1 MFDKSSTWARYS
13 GSKPNV
19 VRVHLGHVPDL
30 QEDTKGDRRRLR
42 IAIVLTILVHIGLAV
57 LVLPQ
62 GDPKPVRIGP
72 KKNVYVVQQIKFK
85 PPAPQQQQQIV
96 KPKKK
101 TRKIPI
107 PDPTPDEP
115 EPIVQELVDVPEV
128 DLAAV
133 DDAIYGV
140 PEGGL
145 YPGLGGPPRR
155 VGGAVKPPVR
165 VYGPQP
171 LYTEEARLG
180 RVQGVVILEAIID
193 EQGDVHSVRVLKGL
207 PMGLAESAAETAQQ
221 WKFKP
226 AMMDGE
232 PVAVFLNLTVRFSL
246 Q

>member
-1 MFDKSSTWARYS
+1 MFEKSSTWARYS
-13 GSKPNV
+13 GEKPNV
-19 VRVHLGHVPDL
+19 VRVHLGYVPDL
-30 QEDTKGDRRRLR
+30 DEDEAGDKRRLR
-42 IAIVLTILVHIGLAV
+42 IAVILTLLLHVVLAILVVPKGE
-57 LVLPQ
+57 
-62 GDPKPVRIGP
+62 PKPIRIGP
-72 KKNVYVVQQIKFK
+72 RKNVYVVQQIKFK
-85 PPAPQQQQQIV
+85 PPAPKQQQQIV

-115 EPIVQELVDVPEV
+115 EPIIQELFDVPEV

-145 YPGLGGPPRR
+145 FPGLGGPPRQ
-155 VGGAVKPPVR
+155 VGGAVKPPVK
-165 VYGPQP
+165 VFGPQP

-207 PMGLAESAAETAQQ
+207 AMGLSESASETARQ

-226 AMMDGE
+226 ATMDGE
-232 PVAVFLNLTVRFSL
+232 AVAVFLNLTVRFSL

>member
-13 GSKPNV
+13 GAKPNI
-19 VRVHLGHVPDL
+19 VRIHLGYVPDL
-30 QEDTKGDRRRLR
+30 DEDIDGDKRRLR
-42 IAIVLTILVHIGLAV
+42 IAILLTLLLHVGLAF
-57 LVLPQ
+57 LVLPK
-62 GDPKPVRIGP
+62 GDPKPIHIGP

-115 EPIVQELVDVPEV
+115 EPIVQDLSDVPEV

-145 YPGLGGPPRR
+145 FPGLGGPPRR
-155 VGGAVKPPVR
+155 VGGAVKPPVK
-165 VYGPQP
+165 VYAPQP

-180 RVQGVVILEAIID
+180 RVQGVVILEAVID
-193 EQGDVHSVRVLKGL
+193 EKGDVHSVRVLKGL
-207 PMGLAESAAETAQQ
+207 PKGLSESASDTASQ
-221 WKFKP
+221 WTFKP
-226 AMMDGE
+226 ALMDGE

>member
-13 GSKPNV
+13 GAKPDV
-19 VRVHLGHVPDL
+19 VRVHLGYVPDL
-30 QEDTKGDRRRLR
+30 EEDTAGDRRRLR
-42 IAIVLTILVHIGLAV
+42 IAVALTLLLHVGLAI
-57 LVLPQ
+57 LVLPKSE
-62 GDPKPVRIGP
+62 PKPIHIGP

-96 KPKKK
+96 KPQKK
-101 TRKIPI
+101 TRTIPI

-115 EPIVQELVDVPEV
+115 EPIVEELVDVPEV

-133 DDAIYGV
+133 DDAIYGI

-145 YPGLGGPPRR
+145 FPGLGGPPRR
-155 VGGAVKPPVR
+155 VGGAVKPPVK
-165 VYGPQP
+165 VFGPQP

-180 RVQGVVILEAIID
+180 RVQGVVILEAVID

-207 PMGLAESAAETAQQ
+207 PLGLSESASDTARQ

-226 AMMDGE
+226 AVMDGE